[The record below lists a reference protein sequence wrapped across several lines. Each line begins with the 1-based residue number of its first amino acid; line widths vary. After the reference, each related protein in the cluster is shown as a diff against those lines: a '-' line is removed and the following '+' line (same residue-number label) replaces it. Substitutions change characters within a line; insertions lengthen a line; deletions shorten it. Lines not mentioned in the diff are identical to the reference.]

1 MMKLTRYWS
10 AETTH
15 VIASGQARSQRLKP
29 QAVQNF
35 MICVSRHD
43 KGQGGKASVGK
54 LSDRTLN
61 LAGKIVRKSLPTDR
75 SSADKTSWL
84 CCTQA
89 VHKMETRVTRHAEGK
104 TGKVFVGEL
113 SDENALD
120 LAGKI
125 VSEAFVYTVRSLLL
139 W

>member
-1 MMKLTRYWS
+1 MITLTRYWS
-10 AETTH
+10 TETTH
-15 VIASGQARSQRLKP
+15 VMASGQARKNQRLKP
-29 QAVQNF
+29 QAVQKF
-35 MICVSRHD
+35 MTCVTCHD
-43 KGQGGKASVGK
+43 KGQAGKAPVGK
-54 LSDRTLN
+54 LSDRTVN
-61 LAGKIVRKSLPTDR
+61 LAGNIDSKSLTTDR
-75 SSADKTSWL
+75 SSAVERSWL

-139 W
+139 